1 MPVKMGMDS
10 RRLGCYSAMH
20 EPDPQSVEFKARQRR
35 REFVMKTGIIGIL
48 GLAFVLS
55 AGVPAR
61 GQDSKQPPKQDNPM
75 RAIELRHKQLDIDQ
89 RQSELNFSEQVRQIE
104 LEKKRLELERARNM
118 LKAQEQ
124 EPGPGPGMGLPGP
137 GPRPG
142 PQIGKDEW
150 KKHHAVMKKK
160 FCGFMFVCMIVHI
173 LLAVWTYQDIRK
185 RNAGSGVWIV
195 VTLLTGL
202 LGALVYAVVRMGDA
216 QRAG

>member
-1 MPVKMGMDS
+1 
-10 RRLGCYSAMH
+10 
-20 EPDPQSVEFKARQRR
+20 
-35 REFVMKTGIIGIL
+35 MKTGLRGIL

-61 GQDSKQPPKQDNPM
+61 GQENKQPPKQDNPM
-75 RAIELRHKQLDIDQ
+75 RAIEIRHKQLDIDQ
-89 RQSELNFSEQVRQIE
+89 RQLELNFNEQVRQIE

-118 LKAQEQ
+118 LKAQER

-142 PQIGKDEW
+142 PQLDKDGW
-150 KKHHAVMKKK
+150 KKHHAVMMKK
-160 FCGFMFVCMIVHI
+160 FCGFMFVCMVVHI
-173 LLAVWTYQDIRK
+173 LLAVWAYQDIRK

-216 QRAG
+216 RRAE